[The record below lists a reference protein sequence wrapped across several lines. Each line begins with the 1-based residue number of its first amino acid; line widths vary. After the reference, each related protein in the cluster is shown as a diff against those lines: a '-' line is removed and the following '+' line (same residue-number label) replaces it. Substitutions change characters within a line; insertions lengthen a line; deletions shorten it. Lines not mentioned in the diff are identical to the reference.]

1 MSKSFKVETG
11 ESGGYSPGAYYKE
24 STPGRVDVN
33 DAKDVA
39 KWAACLEISEG
50 ELLFAVKEFGPVI
63 RDIRRGRMN
72 KKDEAA

>member
-33 DAKDVA
+33 DPKDLA
-39 KWAACLEISEG
+39 KWAASLEMSES
-50 ELLFAVKEFGPVI
+50 ELIFAVKEFGPNV
-63 RDIRRGRMN
+63 RDIRRGKLN
-72 KKDEAA
+72 KKEAA

>member
-1 MSKSFKVETG
+1 MSKTFKVETG

-24 STPGRVDVN
+24 SNPGHVDVN
-33 DAKDVA
+33 NSADVA
-39 KWAACLEISEG
+39 KWAACLEITESE
-50 ELLFAVKEFGPVI
+50 LIFAAKEFGPMI